1 MFPAW
6 LGTLGT
12 FAGGMGQLAGGI
24 SGLFGGG
31 GYDNTAANQ
40 SFAQNQF
47 NAQMAWN
54 REQFDWQKLLAT
66 DGIRMRVNDAKA
78 AGLHPL
84 AAIGGGSAGYSPTTL
99 VGSNVPDGGGGSGG
113 HDIGSSLANM
123 GQGISRALAATSTPE
138 EKVDSAFEMTRK
150 RQMIEKGDL
159 ENAFLASQIQKINN
173 PAQVGPGLPSNV
185 GPFGGGQSIP
195 GQPNTYEPKPPEV
208 QNRER
213 GTHVEAGPAQPEVS
227 FNRTA
232 TGLAPQMGK
241 SFKGEGDLS
250 EPLSMQWLIRNQLVP
265 MLGQQGADGRPVGAP
280 SQKRVNAEFPGATG
294 VYWDY
299 ARFEWRP
306 TYHPSGKGAVG
317 RYIDWRMGK

>member
-6 LGTLGT
+6 LGPMMMGVGSM
-12 FAGGMGQLAGGI
+12 AGGL
-24 SGLFGGG
+24 SSLFGGG

-99 VGSNVPDGGGGSGG
+99 IGSNIPDGGGSSRGS
-113 HDIGSSLANM
+113 DIGGSLAQM
-123 GQGISRALAATSTPE
+123 GQGIGRAMAAVSTPE
-138 EKVDSAFEMTRK
+138 EKVESAFEMTRK
-150 RQMIEKGDL
+150 RQMVEKGDL
-159 ENAFLASQIQKINN
+159 ENAFLAAQIQKITN

-185 GPFGGGQSIP
+185 GPFGGGQVIP

-208 QNRER
+208 TNRQT
-213 GTHVEAGPAQPEVS
+213 GTASDAGPAQPDVS
-227 FNRTA
+227 WTRTP
-232 TGLAPQMGK
+232 TGITPGMTK
-241 SFKGEGDLS
+241 TFKGEGDIS
-250 EPLSMQWLIRNQLVP
+250 EPMSMQWLVRNQLTP
-265 MLGQQGADGRPVGAP
+265 MLGGTSTAP
-280 SQKRVNAEFPGATG
+280 DMARVRAEFPGATG

-317 RYIDWRMGK
+317 RYMDWRSGK

>member
-1 MFPAW
+1 MAGLSFTGVGPA
-6 LGTLGT
+6 LGGIGS
-12 FAGGMGQLAGGI
+12 FVGGMAN
-24 SGLFGGG
+24 LFGGG

-99 VGSNVPDGGGGSGG
+99 IGNNVPDGGGSRGP
-113 HDIGSSLANM
+113 DIGGSLAQM
-123 GQGISRALAATSTPE
+123 GQGLGRAMAATSTPE
-138 EKVDSAFEMTRK
+138 EKVESAFEMTRK

-159 ENAFLASQIQKINN
+159 ENAYLASQISRLNN
-173 PAQVGPGLPSNV
+173 PTQVGPGMPSNV

-208 QNRER
+208 TNRET
-213 GTHVEAGPAQPEVS
+213 GTAADAGPAQPDVAWT
-227 FNRTA
+227 RTH
-232 TGLAPQMGK
+232 TGLTPGMTK
-241 SFKGEGDLS
+241 SFKGEGDIS
-250 EPLSMQWLIRNQLVP
+250 EPMSMQWLLRNQLVP
-265 MLGQQGADGRPVGAP
+265 MLGGQSSRP
-280 SQKRVNAEFPGATG
+280 SLERMQAEFPGATG
-294 VYWDY
+294 MYWDY
-299 ARFEWRP
+299 SKFEYRP
-306 TYHPSGKGAVG
+306 TYNASGKGMVD
-317 RYIDWRMGK
+317 RYIQWRNSR